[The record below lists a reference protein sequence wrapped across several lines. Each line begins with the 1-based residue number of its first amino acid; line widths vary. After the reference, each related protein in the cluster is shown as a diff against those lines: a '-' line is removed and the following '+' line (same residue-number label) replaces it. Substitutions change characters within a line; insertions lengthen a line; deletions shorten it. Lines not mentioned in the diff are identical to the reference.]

1 MEILDCDCLLL
12 RSEDLSREYVH
23 VCMFV
28 CVLGLGK
35 HLASFPGFPLRTSG
49 AHSSSGESLGTRLG
63 NIHCYCEKV
72 HENCPI
78 PCQLFKT
85 SSATFARACVLFAL
99 PTLVA
104 IAIATRTLLLT
115 IKTLEGTRNSL
126 GS

>member
-1 MEILDCDCLLL
+1 M
-12 RSEDLSREYVH
+12 Y
-23 VCMFV
+23 VCMCAWFRETSSLV
-28 CVLGLGK
+28 PRLSPEDEWGPLVLRGK
-35 HLASFPGFPLRTSG
+35 PGNE
-49 AHSSSGESLGTRLG
+49 AIG